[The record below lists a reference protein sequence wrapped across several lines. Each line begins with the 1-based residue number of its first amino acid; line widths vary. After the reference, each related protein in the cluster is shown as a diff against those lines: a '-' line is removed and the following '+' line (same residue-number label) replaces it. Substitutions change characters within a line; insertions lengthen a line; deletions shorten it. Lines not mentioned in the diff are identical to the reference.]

1 MELTLFHLK
10 KAAWHLPDS
19 FCCSEQY
26 FISEIENR
34 QPYVLAQSPAKEAV
48 LLYISP
54 CTSCSARQKH
64 SPFALQEDLEALPLQ
79 LQFPHSDRN
88 IHQKQNQA
96 AFSYMDVL
104 LLQQASH
111 SPEFPQFFPDT

>member
-19 FCCSEQY
+19 
-26 FISEIENR
+26 
-34 QPYVLAQSPAKEAV
+34 
-48 LLYISP
+48 
-54 CTSCSARQKH
+54 SARQKH

-79 LQFPHSDRN
+79 LQFSHSDRN